1 MSITSE
7 IDIPEPDSCM
17 EKCLM
22 KTLSV
27 ISYMSTMRDP
37 YTAHHQKR
45 VAMLSFAIAK
55 KLKLGKQLSTG
66 IYLGA
71 LIHDIGKIKVPAEI
85 LSFPDKLS
93 LEQYNLIKKHPSDG
107 EKIIHDIEFPWPI
120 RDIVLSH
127 HEHINGTGYPNGLKG
142 NEISLAVRIVTVA
155 DVVEAMSSH
164 RPYRP
169 AKSIDDAIYH
179 IEEHAD
185 SFYDAKVVEAC
196 INIFKDD
203 NFNYVF
209 KDGDTI

>member
-1 MSITSE
+1 MSITSD

-107 EKIIHDIEFPWPI
+107 EKIIKDK
-120 RDIVLSH
+120 VS
-127 HEHINGTGYPNGLKG
+127 G
-142 NEISLAVRIVTVA
+142 NTTNPEEQIA
-155 DVVEAMSSH
+155 
-164 RPYRP
+164 
-169 AKSIDDAIYH
+169 SIKDKVDLY
-179 IEEHAD
+179 IEEYK
-185 SFYDAKVVEAC
+185 S
-196 INIFKDD
+196 
-203 NFNYVF
+203 
-209 KDGDTI
+209 